1 MKLLIKSVCITTICA
16 IAISTFM
23 FSVSAEQKKYIRGD
37 ADGDGYVEIYD
48 VTLIQRVIAG
58 IQPDPDGMITRR
70 GDVNKNGL
78 DVNDAKNIQKYLA
91 QFNNVLGI
99 GKTVTDGDEYELPFI
114 SD

>member
-1 MKLLIKSVCITTICA
+1 MKHLSKIICIISICA
-16 IAISTFM
+16 VAFSAFA

-37 ADGDGYVEIYD
+37 ANGDEYVGIYD

-58 IQPDPDGMITRR
+58 IETDSDGMITRR

-78 DVNDAKNIQKYLA
+78 DINDAKNIQRYLA
-91 QFNNVLGI
+91 QFSNVLGI

-114 SD
+114 PD